1 MPNRGETTK
10 VPAARMDPRALAEA
24 RNTPDAKPRR
34 RSTGGRTSQP
44 QRAYERLR
52 QMILDNELQAGAYVL
67 QEELGAMLGVSRT
80 PIREALIR
88 LEQEGLVEI
97 RPRHGMRVLP
107 ISIEAMREIYE
118 VLTALEALAAR
129 IVAKN
134 GLVRHQLAAMEQAV
148 ADMETALKANDLD
161 GWASADQRFHALLVG
176 YSGNSRLIAMVET
189 VIDQSYRVRRLTLR
203 LRPKP
208 VASNSDHRALVEAI
222 RARDSERAYH
232 VHEQHRRKSGEMLVE
247 LLKKLEI
254 KTF

>member
-1 MPNRGETTK
+1 MPTRGETKETPGQTERPTAPAVTGRRRK
-10 VPAARMDPRALAEA
+10 PAARL
-24 RNTPDAKPRR
+24 
-34 RSTGGRTSQP
+34 SQP
-44 QRAYERLR
+44 QRAYDRLK

-67 QEELGAMLGVSRT
+67 QEELGVMLGVSRT

-129 IVAKN
+129 IVATK
-134 GLVRHQLAAMEQAV
+134 GLASHQLAAMELAV
-148 ADMETALKANDLD
+148 DDMEGALTANDLD
-161 GWASADQRFHALLVG
+161 AWARADQRFHALLVG
-176 YSGNSRLIAMVET
+176 YSGNSRLIDMVET

-222 RARDSERAYH
+222 RARDPERAYR